1 MQRKRVLIISYY
13 WTPAG
18 GGGVQRWVKF
28 VKYFR
33 EFGWEPVVY
42 TVSNGDYPILDS
54 TLEKEVPEGVEV
66 IRTPI
71 WEPYDLYK
79 TITGKKKGEKIDANF
94 LSEGKKWSWKEKIGV
109 FVRGNFFIPDARC
122 FWVKPSVRYLSD
134 YLKRHPVDAV
144 VSTGPPHSCHLIAL
158 GVKEKFG
165 LPWIVDYRDQWTQI
179 DFYKELN
186 LTWLADWRHKSLE
199 KKVLDTCD
207 AITPIG
213 KTMAED
219 LKEISNTR
227 TEVITNGFDESDK
240 ADLNLTLDEKFTITY
255 IGTMNNA
262 RDPKVL
268 WKALKALKDE
278 QHTLIG
284 DVEVKLV
291 GKPES
296 SVQQSVQEHG
306 IEELVNYVGYVKHAE
321 ALQMQNQSQVLLLV
335 INNTWNNK
343 SILTGKIFEYL
354 ASNRP
359 ILCIGPKD
367 GDAAEIINNAGSGVL
382 VDYVDVEKVKQQL
395 KDWYSLYLQKK
406 LVATSANIS
415 RYSRRE
421 LTGKM
426 ATLLDELTKK

>member
-42 TVSNGDYPILDS
+42 TVSNGDYPILDP

-134 YLKRHPVDAV
+134 YLKQHPVDAI

-186 LTWLADWRHKSLE
+186 LTWLADRRHKSLE

-207 AITPIG
+207 VITPIG

-219 LKEISNTR
+219 LKQISTTR

-240 ADLNLTLDEKFTITY
+240 ADLSLTLDEKFTITY

-268 WKALKALKDE
+268 WKALKALKE
-278 QHTLIG
+278 ENHPLIN

-291 GKPES
+291 GKPEA
-296 SVQQSVQEHG
+296 SVQQSVQELG
-306 IEELVNYVGYVKHAE
+306 IEALVNYVGYVKHAE
-321 ALQMQNQSQVLLLV
+321 ALRIQNQSQVLLLV

-367 GDAAEIINNAGSGVL
+367 GDAAEIIDNAGSGVM
-382 VDYVDVEKVKQQL
+382 VDYEEVEQVKQQL
-395 KDWYSLYLQKK
+395 KDWYGLYLQKK

-426 ATLLDELTKK
+426 AGLLDELTKK

>member
-1 MQRKRVLIISYY
+1 
-13 WTPAG
+13 
-18 GGGVQRWVKF
+18 
-28 VKYFR
+28 
-33 EFGWEPVVY
+33 
-42 TVSNGDYPILDS
+42 
-54 TLEKEVPEGVEV
+54 
-66 IRTPI
+66 
-71 WEPYDLYK
+71 
-79 TITGKKKGEKIDANF
+79 
-94 LSEGKKWSWKEKIGV
+94 
-109 FVRGNFFIPDARC
+109 
-122 FWVKPSVRYLSD
+122 
-134 YLKRHPVDAV
+134 
-144 VSTGPPHSCHLIAL
+144 L

-186 LTWLADWRHKSLE
+186 LTWLADRRHKSLE

-207 AITPIG
+207 VITPIG

-219 LKEISNTR
+219 LKVISTTR

-240 ADLNLTLDEKFTITY
+240 ADLSLTLDEKFTITY

-268 WKALKALKDE
+268 WKALKALKEE
-278 QHTLIG
+278 QHPLIS

-291 GKPES
+291 GKPET

-306 IEELVNYVGYVKHAE
+306 IEALVNYVGYVKHAE
-321 ALQMQNQSQVLLLV
+321 ALRMQNQSQVLLLV

-367 GDAAEIINNAGSGVL
+367 GDAAEIINNAGSGVM
-382 VDYVDVEKVKQQL
+382 VDYEEVEQVKQQL
-395 KDWYSLYLQKK
+395 KEWYGLFREK
-406 LVATSANIS
+406 TSSYI
-415 RYSRRE
+415 
-421 LTGKM
+421 G
-426 ATLLDELTKK
+426 